1 MNLKLLTI
9 LISFICLVSCRNEN
23 KNVSSSSLAF
33 ETDSVSLKLKYAETS
48 FIVPSPAQTSILLK
62 KCNILYYDN
71 LATPTSVLQKF
82 TTTTKKSLALG
93 IFGADLSY
101 LNLYE
106 QRESAMKYLQNVQ
119 TLLTDLEISSSI
131 DKVTLKKIES
141 NFGNSDSVLYYL
153 ADLYKN
159 SDLYL
164 KANDRRDVCSLII
177 AGGWVESF
185 YFLTEIYNR
194 THKEDIFTLILYQS
208 NILDNLI
215 KLLSPYYERSPEFT
229 QLIDELVN
237 IAYEFDVVDKV
248 QTITKTETDP
258 IKKLT
263 LVQNQTKHIL
273 TGSKLDNIV
282 KYASVLRNK
291 IILQ

>member
-1 MNLKLLTI
+1 MNLKLLTF
-9 LISFICLVSCRNEN
+9 LISFIILGSCGNEN

-33 ETDSVSLKLKYAETS
+33 ETDSISLKLKYAETS

-71 LATPTSVLQKF
+71 LATPTSALQKL

-93 IFGADLSY
+93 VFGADLSY

-106 QRESAMKYLQNVQ
+106 QREYAMKYLQNVQ
-119 TLLTDLEISSSI
+119 ILLTDLEISSSI

-153 ADLYKN
+153 ADLYEN

-177 AGGWVESF
+177 AGGWIESF
-185 YFLTEIYNR
+185 YFLTDIYNR

-263 LVQNQTKHIL
+263 LVQNQTKHVL

-282 KYASVLRNK
+282 TYASALRNK

>member
-9 LISFICLVSCRNEN
+9 LISFIFLVSCRNEN

-33 ETDSVSLKLKYAETS
+33 ETDSISLKLKYAETS

-93 IFGADLSY
+93 VFGADLSY

-119 TLLTDLEISSSI
+119 SLLTDLEISSSI

>member
-9 LISFICLVSCRNEN
+9 LISFIFLVSCRNEN

-33 ETDSVSLKLKYAETS
+33 ETDSIYLKLKYAETS
-48 FIVPSPAQTSILLK
+48 FIVPSPTQTSILLK

-93 IFGADLSY
+93 VFGADLSY

-119 TLLTDLEISSSI
+119 SLLTDLEISSSI

-248 QTITKTETDP
+248 QTINKTETDP